1 VANIHG
7 YRVVTSEGKLVGQ
20 VAGESEAA
28 VVVEC
33 GSWPRKVWR
42 ALPRQF
48 VSVDEH
54 TSSVLIQVSSE
65 MLAMSPKLKQGVPV
79 DDQTVASWWGVD

>member
-7 YRVVTSEGKLVGQ
+7 YRVVTSEGRTVGH
-20 VAGESEAA
+20 VAGESETA

-33 GSWPRKVWR
+33 GSWPRKTWR

-48 VSVDEH
+48 VSVDDQK
-54 TSSVLIQVSSE
+54 SSVLMQVSKE
-65 MLAMSPKLKQGVPV
+65 MLAMSTKLEQGVPI
-79 DDQTVASWWGVD
+79 DDRAVASWWGLD